1 MTEPSGTP
9 TGSEDPTTEAPGPA
23 IGSEDPATE
32 APGTPI
38 GQEDAGTED
47 PGDPVE
53 GTSGARRPADTA
65 DVILIP
71 PLGLDQAAQLAEA
84 IAALKAQLGPK
95 AKAAAAEVFDLLAK
109 FFRAPAPT
117 PPPSTTPPADPAPTI
132 SPKTP

>member
-9 TGSEDPTTEAPGPA
+9 TGSEDPN
-23 IGSEDPATE
+23 TE

-38 GQEDAGTED
+38 GQEDADTED

-53 GTSGARRPADTA
+53 GTSGARRPVDTA

-95 AKAAAAEVFDLLAK
+95 AKAAAAEVFDLLAR
-109 FFRAPAPT
+109 FFRAPDPAPAPST
-117 PPPSTTPPADPAPTI
+117 HPPPGSAPTTPPKNP
-132 SPKTP
+132 